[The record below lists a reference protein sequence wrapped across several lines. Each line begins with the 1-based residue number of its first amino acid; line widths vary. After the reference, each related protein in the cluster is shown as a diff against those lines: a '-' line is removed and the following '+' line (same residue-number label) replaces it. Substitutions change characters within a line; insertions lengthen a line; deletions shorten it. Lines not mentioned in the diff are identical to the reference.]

1 MFSTSTIDAIHDLP
15 IEEIIG
21 RFVELKKAGASL
33 KACCPIHGEKTP
45 SFIVTPAKNIF
56 KCFGCGVGGD
66 AIQFVMEHEKISFA
80 EAVATIAQ
88 AHGIQLDEKPDERTP
103 EQKSEY
109 ETALQLLQLA
119 QSEYRSLLLN

>member
-45 SFIVTPAKNIF
+45 SFTVTPAKNIY
-56 KCFGCGVGGD
+56 KCFGCG
-66 AIQFVMEHEKISFA
+66 HEKISFA
-80 EAVATIAQ
+80 EAVKLIAQ